1 VLPADH
7 PLAARRVE
15 LADLA
20 GEPWIGSEPPG
31 PCLDVMLDACTAAGF
46 TPNIVAR
53 SEDYPTAQGFVAGL
67 GIALVPSLGLAGRRP
82 GVAVRP
88 VRGPEPVRAIHA
100 ATREAG
106 LTHRA
111 LRTLLE
117 ALEHAA
123 RA

>member
-1 VLPADH
+1 
-7 PLAARRVE
+7 
-15 LADLA
+15 
-20 GEPWIGSEPPG
+20 
-31 PCLDVMLDACTAAGF
+31 MLDACAAAGF

-53 SEDYPTAQGFVAGL
+53 SEDYPTAQGFVAAGL
-67 GIALVPSLGLAGRRP
+67 GIALVPTLGLAGRRP
-82 GVAVRP
+82 GLAVRP

-106 LTHRA
+106 LTRRA